1 MLKRIKNY
9 LKKHGVLSKY
19 GYKLAYRQY
28 SRFLEYAISGKDIE
42 DTAFLE
48 TNLRIYIHEL
58 EKGFSL
64 PMPKRG
70 FGKEKVAL
78 LVEYYE
84 KYVELGE
91 GVDTELIQYVQ
102 DILAFYEQN
111 KKEYAFDVSMIP
123 ENLRSKDSRKLDAGI
138 KQIGKNDL
146 FEVQKWSFEKFS
158 ETRHS
163 IRMFKDEKIEEDLI
177 KQAVRLAQTAPSA
190 CNRQSVEIFHISSA
204 DKCKE
209 ILDLQGGFKG
219 ASVVNDL
226 LIITSNLSLYTS
238 LYELNTGYVDGGIFA
253 MNLMYA
259 LHYYGIGSCPL
270 LWNDDC
276 DKREKIRDMVK
287 IPMKNM
293 IVLLLPIGNYV
304 EPDYKYAVSKRKPVK
319 KIYHKI

>member
-19 GYKLAYRQY
+19 SYQLAYRQY
-28 SRFLEYAISGKDIE
+28 SRFLEYSISGKDTN
-42 DTAFLE
+42 DVSFLE
-48 TNLRIYIHEL
+48 TNLRILIHEL

-78 LVEYYE
+78 LVAYYE
-84 KYVELGE
+84 KYVKIGK
-91 GVDTELIQYVQ
+91 DAELIQYVQ
-102 DILAFYEQN
+102 DILSFYKQNEQ
-111 KKEYAFDVSMIP
+111 EYGFDVSMIP
-123 ENLRSKDSRKLDAGI
+123 ENLYSDAFSNSDAGVKKARGI
-138 KQIGKNDL
+138 ELSDAQRL
-146 FEVQKWSFEKFS
+146 SFEKFS
-158 ETRHS
+158 ESRHS
-163 IRMFKDEKIEEDLI
+163 IRMFKDEKIGEELI

-190 CNRQSVEIFHISSA
+190 CNRQSVEIFHVSSA

-219 ASVVNDL
+219 ASIVNDL

-270 LWNDDC
+270 LWNDDQ
-276 DKREKIRDMVK
+276 DKREKIRDIVR

-293 IVLLLPIGNYV
+293 IILLLPIGNYV
-304 EPDYKYAVSKRKPVK
+304 EPDYKYAVSRRKSVYQ
-319 KIYHKI
+319 IYHEI